1 MSLASDVAV
10 GAAERLERSAGPSP
24 ALKVWRRLAA
34 NAASADLRGRAILG
48 GLRCAIAVRDLGAI
62 RDLALLW
69 RTVET
74 VDSPLWDGV
83 FATCKD
89 LWRSGLGVCA
99 TDLAC
104 SELKRAPTTR
114 ALYAYARCLDVAGDP
129 KAAAAFADALASAE
143 REGATRYVRVCRIRH
158 AAWLARSAG
167 TLIAA
172 IEEAKR
178 VVVDD
183 ATPAERLVLARVLL
197 RSPSRFAR
205 ASAIGMLDDVVMAAN
220 LDVNDASARSLARR
234 ALALAARH
242 ADDMN
247 DELTPLEVDRLTA
260 LFSREPFSKS
270 LARVRDVV
278 RAIDRLARA
287 NEKKNDTEMEAAL
300 ADAAR
305 VDPEL
310 AILHRRARDI
320 LGGRFEAHQP
330 LDVSTTSTTSTTLAH
345 PQWTAL
351 LDAVVAMRDEAWPR
365 AAHALRQLAEL
376 AERGQRVPPH
386 VWSTTQAALGSDDT
400 EVRAVAGR
408 LVAAMMKTT
417 TAAPPRGW
425 LALAQAL
432 AVVGMDDL
440 ATTARRAA
448 AVAKEPGAAD
458 ALALTLTRS
467 GWQHAIAGDRSRAL
481 ERLREAK
488 ALSPAPAAP
497 PATPASAGTPPAD
510 GASREPPA
518 PPRDPAST
526 PST

>member
-1 MSLASDVAV
+1 MSLAADVAV
-10 GAAERLERSAGPSP
+10 GAAERLERSAGPGP
-24 ALKVWRRLAA
+24 GLKVWRRLAA
-34 NAASADLRGRAILG
+34 NAASAELRGRAILG
-48 GLRCAIAVRDLGAI
+48 GLRCAIAMRDLVAI
-62 RDLALLW
+62 RDLTQLW

-74 VDSPLWDGV
+74 VDPALWDGV
-83 FATCKD
+83 FAMCKD
-89 LWRSGLGVCA
+89 MARSGLGVCA

-104 SELKRAPTTR
+104 SEVKRAPTTR

-129 KAAAAFADALASAE
+129 KAAKAFADALASAE
-143 REGATRYVRVCRIRH
+143 MEGAARYVRVCRIRH
-158 AAWLARSAG
+158 AAWSARAAG
-167 TLIAA
+167 SLTAA

-178 VVVDD
+178 VAVAD

-205 ASAIGMLDDVVMAAN
+205 ASAIGMLDDVVSAAVAVAAN
-220 LDVNDASARSLARR
+220 ANANANANASVMALARR
-234 ALALAARH
+234 ALRLAARH

-247 DELTPLEVDRLTA
+247 DELTPLEVDRLIA
-260 LFSREPFSKS
+260 LFSREPFTKP

-278 RAIDRLARA
+278 RAVDRLARA
-287 NEKKNDTEMEAAL
+287 NEKKSDTEMEAAL

-310 AILHRRARDI
+310 ALLHQRARDI
-320 LGGRFEAHQP
+320 LSGRFEAHQP
-330 LDVSTTSTTSTTLAH
+330 HEQSSTTSTSAH

-351 LDAVVAMRDEAWPR
+351 LDAVVAMRDEAWAR
-365 AAHALRQLAEL
+365 AAHALRRLAEL

-386 VWSTTQAALGSDDT
+386 VWSTAQAALGSGDT

-425 LALAQAL
+425 HALAQAL

-448 AVAKEPGAAD
+448 AVAKEPGAVD

-467 GWQHAIAGDRSRAL
+467 GWQHALAGDRSQAL

-488 ALSPAPAAP
+488 ALSL
-497 PATPASAGTPPAD
+497 AD
-510 GASREPPA
+510 GSSGASGRSPLA
-518 PPRDPAST
+518 
-526 PST
+526 

>member
-24 ALKVWRRLAA
+24 GLKVWRRLAA
-34 NAASADLRGRAILG
+34 NAASAELRGRAILG
-48 GLRCAIAVRDLGAI
+48 GLRCAIAMRDLGAI

-74 VDSPLWDGV
+74 VDSALWDGV
-83 FATCKD
+83 FVTCKD
-89 LWRSGLGVCA
+89 MWRSGLGVCA
-99 TDLAC
+99 TDLAW
-104 SELKRAPTTR
+104 SEVKRAPTTR
-114 ALYAYARCLDVAGDP
+114 ALYAYARCLDVADDP

-143 REGATRYVRVCRIRH
+143 QEGATRYVHVCRLRH

-167 TLIAA
+167 TLRAA

-178 VVVDD
+178 VKVAD
-183 ATPAERLVLARVLL
+183 ATPAERLLLARVLL

-205 ASAIGMLDDVVMAAN
+205 ASAITMLDDVVMAAAAN
-220 LDVNDASARSLARR
+220 ANTNKGGAADASAMALARR
-234 ALALAARH
+234 ALGLAARH

-260 LFSREPFSKS
+260 LFSREPFGKS

-287 NEKKNDTEMEAAL
+287 NEKKSDTEMEVAL

-320 LGGRFEAHQP
+320 LGGRFEAYQP
-330 LDVSTTSTTSTTLAH
+330 HDVSITSTTSAH

-365 AAHALRQLAEL
+365 AAHALRRLAEL
-376 AERGQRVPPH
+376 AERGQRVPPQ
-386 VWSTTQAALGSDDT
+386 VWSTAQAALGSGDA
-400 EVRAVAGR
+400 EVRAVAAR

-425 LALAQAL
+425 LALAQVL
-432 AVVGMDDL
+432 AVAGMDHL

-448 AVAKEPGAAD
+448 AAAKEPGAAD

-467 GWQHAIAGDRSRAL
+467 GWQHALAGDRSQAL

-488 ALSPAPAAP
+488 ALSPARPAAAAP
-497 PATPASAGTPPAD
+497 PAAVPPAD
-510 GASREPPA
+510 DASRKPPA
-518 PPRDPAST
+518 PP
-526 PST
+526 

>member
-24 ALKVWRRLAA
+24 GLKVWRRLAA
-34 NAASADLRGRAILG
+34 NAASAELRGRAILG
-48 GLRCAIAVRDLGAI
+48 GLRCAIAMRDLGAI

-74 VDSPLWDGV
+74 VDSALWDGV
-83 FATCKD
+83 FVTCKD
-89 LWRSGLGVCA
+89 MWRSGLGVCA
-99 TDLAC
+99 TDLAW
-104 SELKRAPTTR
+104 SEVKRAPTTR
-114 ALYAYARCLDVAGDP
+114 ALYAYARCLDVADDP

-143 REGATRYVRVCRIRH
+143 QEGATRYVHVCRLRH

-167 TLIAA
+167 TLRAA

-178 VVVDD
+178 VEVAD
-183 ATPAERLVLARVLL
+183 ATPAERLLLARVLL

-205 ASAIGMLDDVVMAAN
+205 ASAITMLDDVVMAAAAN
-220 LDVNDASARSLARR
+220 ANTNKGGAADASAMALARR
-234 ALALAARH
+234 ALGLAARH

-260 LFSREPFSKS
+260 LFSREPFGKP
-270 LARVRDVV
+270 LARVRHVV
-278 RAIDRLARA
+278 LAIDRLARA
-287 NEKKNDTEMEAAL
+287 NEKKSDTEMEVAL

-320 LGGRFEAHQP
+320 LGGRFEAYQP
-330 LDVSTTSTTSTTLAH
+330 HDVSTTSITSATSATSAH

-365 AAHALRQLAEL
+365 AAHALRRLAEL

-386 VWSTTQAALGSDDT
+386 VWSTAQAALGSGDA
-400 EVRAVAGR
+400 EVRAVAAR

-425 LALAQAL
+425 LALAQVL
-432 AVVGMDDL
+432 AVAGMDHL

-448 AVAKEPGAAD
+448 AAAKEPGAAD

-467 GWQHAIAGDRSRAL
+467 GWQHALAGDRSQAL

-488 ALSPAPAAP
+488 ALSPARPAAAAP
-497 PATPASAGTPPAD
+497 PAAVPPAD
-510 GASREPPA
+510 DASRKPPA
-518 PPRDPAST
+518 PP
-526 PST
+526 

>member
-24 ALKVWRRLAA
+24 GLKVWRRLAA
-34 NAASADLRGRAILG
+34 NAASAELRGRAILG
-48 GLRCAIAVRDLGAI
+48 GLRCAIAMRDLGAI

-74 VDSPLWDGV
+74 VDSALWDGV
-83 FATCKD
+83 FVTCKD
-89 LWRSGLGVCA
+89 MWRSGLGVCA
-99 TDLAC
+99 TDLAW
-104 SELKRAPTTR
+104 SEVKRAPTTR
-114 ALYAYARCLDVAGDP
+114 ALYAYARCLDVADDP

-143 REGATRYVRVCRIRH
+143 QEGATRYVHVCRLRH

-167 TLIAA
+167 TLRAA

-178 VVVDD
+178 VKVAD
-183 ATPAERLVLARVLL
+183 ATPAERHVLARVLL

-205 ASAIGMLDDVVMAAN
+205 AGAITMLDDVVTAAAADAN
-220 LDVNDASARSLARR
+220 ANEGGAADASAMALARR
-234 ALALAARH
+234 ALGLAARH

-260 LFSREPFSKS
+260 LFSREPFGKP
-270 LARVRDVV
+270 LARVRHVV
-278 RAIDRLARA
+278 LAIDRLARA
-287 NEKKNDTEMEAAL
+287 NEKKSDTEMEVAL

-320 LGGRFEAHQP
+320 LGGRFEAYQP
-330 LDVSTTSTTSTTLAH
+330 HDVSTTSITSATSATSAH

-365 AAHALRQLAEL
+365 AAHALRRLAEL
-376 AERGQRVPPH
+376 AERGQRVPPQ
-386 VWSTTQAALGSDDT
+386 VWSTAQAALGSGDA
-400 EVRAVAGR
+400 EVRAVAAR

-425 LALAQAL
+425 LALAQVL
-432 AVVGMDDL
+432 AVAGMDHL

-448 AVAKEPGAAD
+448 AAAKEPGAAD

-467 GWQHAIAGDRSRAL
+467 GWQHALAGDRSQAL

-488 ALSPAPAAP
+488 ALSPARPAAAAP
-497 PATPASAGTPPAD
+497 PAAVPPAD
-510 GASREPPA
+510 DASRKPPA
-518 PPRDPAST
+518 PP
-526 PST
+526 

>member
-1 MSLASDVAV
+1 MSLAADVAV
-10 GAAERLERSAGPSP
+10 GAAERLERSAGPGP
-24 ALKVWRRLAA
+24 GLKVWRRLAA
-34 NAASADLRGRAILG
+34 NAASAELRGRAILG
-48 GLRCAIAVRDLGAI
+48 GLRCAITVRDLVAI
-62 RDLALLW
+62 RDLAQLW

-74 VDSPLWDGV
+74 VDPALWDAV

-89 LWRSGLGVCA
+89 MWRGGLGVCA

-104 SELKRAPTTR
+104 SEVKRAPTTR

-129 KAAAAFADALASAE
+129 QATAAFADALASAE
-143 REGATRYVRVCRIRH
+143 QERAERYVHGCRIRH
-158 AAWLARSAG
+158 AAWLARAAA
-167 TLIAA
+167 TLSAA
-172 IEEAKR
+172 IDEAKR
-178 VVVDD
+178 VVVAD
-183 ATPAERLVLARVLL
+183 ATPAERLVVARVLL

-205 ASAIGMLDDVVMAAN
+205 ASAIGMLDDVVSAAVAAN
-220 LDVNDASARSLARR
+220 ASAGAMDLARR
-234 ALALAARH
+234 ALGLAARH

-247 DELTPLEVDRLTA
+247 DELTPLEVDRLIA
-260 LFSREPFSKS
+260 LFSRDPFTKS

-287 NEKKNDTEMEAAL
+287 NEKKSDTEMEAAL

-310 AILHRRARDI
+310 AILHHRARDI
-320 LGGRFEAHQP
+320 LSGRFEAHQP
-330 LDVSTTSTTSTTLAH
+330 HDPSSTSAD
-345 PQWTAL
+345 PQTAL
-351 LDAVVAMRDEAWPR
+351 LDAVVAMRDEAWAR
-365 AAHALRQLAEL
+365 SAHALRGLAEL
-376 AERGQRVPPH
+376 AESGQRLPPH
-386 VWSTTQAALGSDDT
+386 VWSTAQAALGSVDA

-432 AVVGMDDL
+432 AVLGMEDL

-458 ALALTLTRS
+458 ALALALTRS
-467 GWQHAIAGDRSRAL
+467 GWQHALAGDRSQAL

-488 ALSPAPAAP
+488 ALERAAPAPAV
-497 PATPASAGTPPAD
+497 TPPAE